1 MHEYKIV
8 NDLINV
14 ETWLIKNWKESIT
27 IMNFE
32 KNKIM
37 L

>member
-14 ETWLIKNWKESIT
+14 ETWLIKNWKESNT